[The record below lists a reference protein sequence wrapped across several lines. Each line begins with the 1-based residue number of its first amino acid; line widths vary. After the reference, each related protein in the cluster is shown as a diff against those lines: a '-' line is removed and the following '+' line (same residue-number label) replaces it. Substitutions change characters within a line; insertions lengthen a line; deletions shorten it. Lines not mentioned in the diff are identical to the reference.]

1 MICIKADAATGRTLY
16 RGIWHGKHRARKL
29 SGVGMDHGNHEHKAT
44 RFGFLRANI
53 VLIAFIAIGGFYLV
67 TEHRA
72 HLLGWLPFL
81 FILACPLMHLFMHH
95 GGGHGGSGNAAEKG
109 ERDQDGD
116 SVSHHH

>member
-1 MICIKADAATGRTLY
+1 ME
-16 RGIWHGKHRARKL
+16 
-29 SGVGMDHGNHEHKAT
+29 HGNHKGKAGGLS
-44 RFGFLRANI
+44 RSNI

-95 GGGHGGSGNAAEKG
+95 GHGSDGSDETP
-109 ERDQDGD
+109 D
-116 SVSHHH
+116 SDEPDRNRNTQSHHH

>member
-1 MICIKADAATGRTLY
+1 
-16 RGIWHGKHRARKL
+16 
-29 SGVGMDHGNHEHKAT
+29 MDHSSHDRKTTGS
-44 RFGFLRANI
+44 RFSRANI

-95 GGGHGGSGNAAEKG
+95 GHEHGDGGAAEDKS
-109 ERDQDGD
+109 ERDQGSNIDAR
-116 SVSHHH
+116 HH